1 MSLFPELFGGR
12 GKSFHFSCWCVRCQA
27 AALPCCVSGLPSAL
41 LCLPAKQRDVSGAF
55 LGADLP
61 DVANHMC
68 LVSPGTLQPL
78 GWPGSQ
84 SLLAQGGWRRQ
95 LGEAG
100 ARRTSLCSALLP
112 RRFPSLSSSLK
123 SKHKTQRQPLP
134 RALPARCPAA
144 ATSPCCSLRC
154 SVPLRSSVRTP
165 GRAAAPRCRGSPPA
179 APRCWCSAGCQ
190 AGAGRPFA
198 GVGRTSSVLGKQS
211 STTRAACPQGPL
223 AAGTGTASIPLAPR
237 GPPHLLRGCWGN
249 QLVRRFPSP
258 PPR

>member
-1 MSLFPELFGGR
+1 MSLFLELFGGR

-27 AALPCCVSGLPSAL
+27 AALPCCVSGLPSAP

-61 DVANHMC
+61 DVANHTC

-112 RRFPSLSSSLK
+112 RCFPSLSSSLK
-123 SKHKTQRQPLP
+123 SKHQTQRQPLP
-134 RALPARCPAA
+134 RAQPARCPAA

-154 SVPLRSSVRTP
+154 SVPPCSSVRTP
-165 GRAAAPRCRGSPPA
+165 GRAAAPRCRGLLLQPP
-179 APRCWCSAGCQ
+179 G
-190 AGAGRPFA
+190 AGA
-198 GVGRTSSVLGKQS
+198 Q
-211 STTRAACPQGPL
+211 RAARLGPGGPL
-223 AAGTGTASIPLAPR
+223 LE
-237 GPPHLLRGCWGN
+237 
-249 QLVRRFPSP
+249 
-258 PPR
+258 